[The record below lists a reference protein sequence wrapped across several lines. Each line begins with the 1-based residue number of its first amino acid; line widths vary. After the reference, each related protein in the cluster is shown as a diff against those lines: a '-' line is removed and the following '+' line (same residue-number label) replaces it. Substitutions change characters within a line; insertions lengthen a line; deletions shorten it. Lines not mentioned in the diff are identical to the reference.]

1 MQTLYYVILVPMT
14 YLAFA
19 VFFIGTGLRLFTIY
33 RTPKYPA
40 ALQIF
45 PEKHPGRLWAIHDA
59 FLFPTIRKHNPILWI
74 FLMVFHI
81 GFFLLVIGHIELF
94 RKFEIFQIIPHEVFL
109 GRGFVGLILCLS
121 LLFFLGRRFFSP
133 VREISTPGDYFL
145 LILLFLAALFGSQM
159 DWARRWY
166 GYDAL
171 LVENYRDY
179 LLSLLYLKPA
189 LNFAVLNSGHTFMLV
204 LHVFFAN
211 LFLMIFPFSKLMH
224 AFTSVAMNKLR
235 RG

>member
-1 MQTLYYVILVPMT
+1 
-14 YLAFA
+14 
-19 VFFIGTGLRLFTIY
+19 
-33 RTPKYPA
+33 
-40 ALQIF
+40 
-45 PEKHPGRLWAIHDA
+45 
-59 FLFPTIRKHNPILWI
+59 
-74 FLMVFHI
+74 MVFHI

>member
-19 VFFIGTGLRLFTIY
+19 VFFIGTGLRLFTIR

-45 PEKHPGRLWAIHDA
+45 PPKHPARLWAIYDA
-59 FLFPTIRKHNPILWI
+59 FLFTTVRKHNPILWI
-74 FLMVFHI
+74 FLILFHFC
-81 GFFLLVIGHIELF
+81 FFLLIIGHIELF
-94 RKFEIFQIIPHEVFL
+94 KEFGIIQIIPHEIFL
-109 GRGFVGLILCLS
+109 GKGFVGLILCLS

-133 VREISTPGDYFL
+133 VRELSTPGDYFL
-145 LILLFLAALFGSQM
+145 LILIFLTALFGSQM
-159 DWARRWY
+159 HWARQWY

-171 LVENYRDY
+171 LVENYRAY
-179 LLSLLYLKPA
+179 LLSLLYLKPE
-189 LNFAVLNSGHTFMLV
+189 LNSSVLNSGHAFMLV